1 MMGLADFNLT
11 PKAKKGL
18 KDSKKFAKDNG
29 HDLVT
34 VAHLVY
40 GCLSNISDT
49 CSLRLKSYD
58 IDFDVKLFEDIFKK
72 YAKKDEYYFLSKK
85 GQGGWHNDVNE
96 MIKSAKDFSD
106 MFDSYFIGIEHIL
119 YVILDSDNDFIRF
132 LSKNNIDLLL
142 AKDLIEGY
150 ILEDSI
156 PPLDKMRD
164 SFVSDSEELVNV
176 EDLQSPLPNISKYCI
191 NLNEKYLSNK
201 SATISG
207 RDNEIHQ
214 LVEILSKKNKS
225 NAILVGDAGVGKTA
239 IAEGLAQKIVGQEVP
254 PHMSLM
260 QICSVDISAMVAG
273 TKYRGE
279 FEEKFKA
286 LISEA
291 EKESNIIL
299 FFDEIHTIIG
309 AGNSEGAVDASN
321 MLKPALARGEI
332 KCIGA
337 TTTQEY
343 KKFFEKDA
351 AIKRRFDKIEIEEP
365 TKSETKE
372 IILKTISYYEDFHN
386 VKYLESDIDTVIDFC
401 EKYLSNKKFPDKAF
415 DVIDQLGART
425 RIKYNKIPAKVDDV
439 RNSFCKVLMD
449 TDNDEE
455 IDEEQFTLL
464 LKDYLQVM
472 SRYQENRGRKQNI
485 RQKDILAIFQE
496 KTGLSAK
503 TISKN
508 HSSFASFSK
517 QMNSEVFGQHKN
529 IDLIYD
535 ALSCAKAGLNDPS
548 RPLSNFLF
556 VGDTSVGKTY
566 TAKKIA
572 KYFFGN
578 EKSFLQLNMSEY
590 QDKTSIS
597 KLMGANAG
605 YVGYDEGGLLTEF
618 VRNNPNCVVLFD
630 EVEKCEPKVLD
641 ILLHILD
648 EGYATDN
655 LNRNIDFSKTV
666 VIMTSNI
673 GHKEKS
679 VKSMGF
685 VPSEQDEKDVYNACV
700 KKYFRP
706 ELLARVDEILIFNQL
721 GEREFRQ
728 IIRKELVEIKS
739 RLLDRNINVV
749 FQKKVEMHIFNKIK
763 NDKNHARQIKSVV
776 KSLVQV
782 PISNFIVNNR
792 DVEKISINIVDKSL
806 QFA

>member
-18 KDSKKFAKDNG
+18 QDSKKFARDNG

-34 VAHLVY
+34 TAHLMH
-40 GCLSNISDT
+40 GCLLNISDT

-58 IDFDVKLFEDIFKK
+58 IDLDIELFERIFKK
-72 YAKKDEYYFLSKK
+72 YSKVNEHYFLSKK

-96 MIKSAKDFSD
+96 TIKSAKDFSD

-119 YVILDSDNDFIRF
+119 YVILDSDNDFIKF
-132 LSKNNIDLLL
+132 LAKNNIDILLT
-142 AKDLIEGY
+142 KDLIEGY

-164 SFVSDSEELVNV
+164 AFSSEEQDLVDI
-176 EDLQSPLPNISKYCI
+176 EDLQGPAPNISKYCL
-191 NLNEKYLSNK
+191 NLNEVYMNK
-201 SATISG
+201 RCSTISG
-207 RDNEIHQ
+207 RDDEINR
-214 LVEILSKKNKS
+214 LIEILSKKNKS
-225 NAILVGDAGVGKTA
+225 NAILVGEAGVGKTA
-239 IAEGLAQKIVGQEVP
+239 IAEGLAQQIVGQEVP

-279 FEEKFKA
+279 FEERFKA

-291 EKESNIIL
+291 EKEPNVIL

-321 MLKPALARGEI
+321 MLKPALARGKI

-343 KKFFEKDA
+343 KKFFEKDTA
-351 AIKRRFDKIEIEEP
+351 MTRRFDKIQIEEP
-365 TKSETKE
+365 SKAKTKQ
-372 IILKTISYYEDFHN
+372 IIMNAISYYEEFHN
-386 VKYLESDIDTVIDFC
+386 VKYLESDIDTIIDYS

-415 DVIDQLGART
+415 DIIDQLGART
-425 RIKYNKIPAKVDDV
+425 RIKYNETPANVDDV
-439 RNSFCKVLMD
+439 RASFCEALMGGD
-449 TDNDEE
+449 EDEQFDEE
-455 IDEEQFTLL
+455 KFTIL
-464 LKDYLQVM
+464 LKDYLTVM
-472 SRYQENRGRKQNI
+472 SRYQENRGRKQKI
-485 RQKDILAIFQE
+485 RQKDILSIFQE
-496 KTGLSAK
+496 KTGLSPK

-508 HSSFASFSK
+508 HLSFVSFPK
-517 QMNSEVFGQHKN
+517 RMNSEVFGQQNN
-529 IDLIYD
+529 IELIYN
-535 ALSCAKAGLNDPS
+535 ALSCVKAGLNDPNK
-548 RPLSNFLF
+548 PLSNFLF

-578 EKSFLQLNMSEY
+578 EKAFLQLNMSEY

-655 LNRNIDFSKTV
+655 LNRNIDFSKTII
-666 VIMTSNI
+666 IMTSNI

-679 VKSMGF
+679 KKSMGF
-685 VPSEQDEKDVYNACV
+685 IADREEEKDIYNACV
-700 KKYFRP
+700 KEYFRP
-706 ELLARVDEILIFNQL
+706 ELLARIDEVLIFNEL
-721 GEREFRQ
+721 GERELRQ
-728 IIRKELVEIKS
+728 IIRKELDQIKS
-739 RLLDRNINVV
+739 RLLAKDINVV
-749 FQKKVEMHIFNKIK
+749 FQKKVEIHIFNKIK
-763 NDKNHARQIKSVV
+763 NKKNHARQIKSVV
-776 KSLVQV
+776 KSLIQV
-782 PISNFIVNNR
+782 PISDFIVKNR
-792 DVEKISINIVDKSL
+792 TVEKICINIVDKSL
-806 QFA
+806 QFV

>member
-18 KDSKKFAKDNG
+18 KDSKNFAKDNG

-58 IDFDVKLFEDIFKK
+58 VDFDVKLFEDVFSK
-72 YAKKDEYYFLSKK
+72 YAKKNEHYFLSKK

-119 YVILDSDNDFIRF
+119 YVILDSENEFVRF

-156 PPLDKMRD
+156 PPIDQMRGA
-164 SFVSDSEELVNV
+164 FVSETEELVDV
-176 EDLQSPLPNISKYCI
+176 EDLKGPLPHISKYCI
-191 NLNEKYLSNK
+191 NLNEKYMNSK
-201 SATISG
+201 CATISG
-207 RDNEIHQ
+207 RNDEINQ

-225 NAILVGDAGVGKTA
+225 NAILIGDAGVGKTA
-239 IAEGLAQKIVGQEVP
+239 IAEGLAQQIVSQEVP

-260 QICSVDISAMVAG
+260 QICAVDISAMVAG

-279 FEEKFKA
+279 FEERFKA
-286 LISEA
+286 LIAEA
-291 EKESNIIL
+291 EKEPNIIL

-343 KKFFEKDA
+343 KKFFEKDT

-365 TKSETKE
+365 SKVATKQ
-372 IILKTISYYEDFHN
+372 IVMQTISYYEEFHN
-386 VKYLESDIDTVIDFC
+386 VNYLESDIDTIIEFS
-401 EKYLSNKKFPDKAF
+401 EKYLSNKRFPDKAF
-415 DVIDQLGART
+415 DIIDQLGART
-425 RIKYNKIPAKVDDV
+425 RIKYSKVPANVDDV
-439 RNSFCKVLMD
+439 RASFCKVLMD
-449 TDNDEE
+449 NDPDED
-455 IDEEQFTLL
+455 IDEEKFTIL
-464 LKDYLQVM
+464 LKEYLQVM
-472 SRYQENRGRKQNI
+472 SRYQDNRGRKQKI
-485 RQKDILAIFQE
+485 RQKDILSIFQE

-508 HSSFASFSK
+508 NSSFISFSK
-517 QMNSEVFGQHKN
+517 QMNSEVFGQQKN
-529 IDLIYD
+529 ISAIYD
-535 ALSCAKAGLNDPS
+535 TLSCAKAGLNDPNK
-548 RPLSNFLF
+548 PLSNFLF
-556 VGDTSVGKTY
+556 VGGTSVGKTY

-590 QDKTSIS
+590 QDKTAIS

-618 VRNNPNCVVLFD
+618 VRNNPNCVILFD

-655 LNRNIDFSKTV
+655 LNRNIDFSKTIV
-666 VIMTSNI
+666 VMTSNI

-679 VKSMGF
+679 QKSMGF
-685 VPSEQDEKDVYNACV
+685 VSDGQKEKDIYDTCV

-706 ELLARVDEILIFNQL
+706 ELLARVDEVLIFNEL
-721 GEREFRQ
+721 GERELRQ
-728 IIRKELVEIKS
+728 IIKKELDEIKF
-739 RLLDRNINVV
+739 RLLDRDVNVV
-749 FQKKVEMHIFNKIK
+749 FEKKVEAHIFNKIK
-763 NDKNHARQIKSVV
+763 NDKNHARQIKNVV

-782 PISNFIVNNR
+782 PISNFIIKNR
-792 DVEKISINIVDKSL
+792 DVEKICINIVDKSL
-806 QFA
+806 QFV